1 MSDCL
6 QSAVS
11 RFLRRSVEF
20 GGTFEDCDRGISRGC
35 ALSPLLGAF
44 YLGALDAELE
54 RQPVFATRTMDDIL
68 IVASNRHKRR
78 RAVATVNRIFTGLG
92 LCQHPDKTFI
102 GRASRDFE
110 FLGYRFGFDD
120 AGEVRL
126 GLTKKTIT
134 NFRTKLS
141 RLYEQGRKAGR
152 DRRAVETRGEPY
164 VRRRLGWVFG
174 GLPSVSF
181 DTILGGRRSDSL
193 VRAGNRN

>member
-6 QSAVS
+6 QSTVS
-11 RFLRRSVEF
+11 RFPRRSVEF

-44 YLGALDAELE
+44 YLGEPDAELE
-54 RQPVFATRTMDDIL
+54 RRPVFATRSMDDIL
-68 IVASNRHKRR
+68 IVASNRHKLR
-78 RAVATVNRIFTGLG
+78 RAVANRIFTGLG

-102 GRASRDFE
+102 RRASKGFE
-110 FLGYRFGFDD
+110 FLGHRFGFDD
-120 AGEVRL
+120 AGGVRL

-152 DRRAVETRGEPY
+152 DRRAVEARGEPY
-164 VRRRLGWVFG
+164 VRRWLGWVFG

-181 DTILGGRRSDSL
+181 DTMLGGRRSDSL